1 MRFAALDTRFLLA
14 LAGGEPDAEA
24 TIDYL
29 QKNGFHPIITE
40 SVFEQIGEFVSN
52 PSCQSHEA
60 AVYASKNF
68 VTWGI
73 YDPANPYVENGT
85 SCVHAEKI
93 LEQGLI
99 PDGTTIE
106 AEMLVEA
113 SCHNCELLV
122 TFSKSLLSAPSNELN
137 LALIENGL
145 VTVTVAIASPEM
157 IAQRMKLLN
166 K

>member
-40 SVFEQIGEFVSN
+40 SVFEQLGEFVSN
-52 PSCQSHEA
+52 PDSLAHA
-60 AVYASKNF
+60 AAIYASQNF

-73 YDPANPYVENGT
+73 YDPSNPYVDNGT
-85 SCVHAEKI
+85 SCVHAESI
-93 LEQGLI
+93 LKQGLI

-122 TFSKSLLSAPSNELN
+122 TFSKPLLTAPSTQLN

-157 IAQRMKLLN
+157 IAQRMKLLQ

>member
-1 MRFAALDTRFLLA
+1 
-14 LAGGEPDAEA
+14 
-24 TIDYL
+24 
-29 QKNGFHPIITE
+29 
-40 SVFEQIGEFVSN
+40 
-52 PSCQSHEA
+52 
-60 AVYASKNF
+60 
-68 VTWGI
+68 
-73 YDPANPYVENGT
+73 
-85 SCVHAEKI
+85 
-93 LEQGLI
+93 
-99 PDGTTIE
+99 
-106 AEMLVEA
+106 MLVEA